1 MWRLVLLPL
10 SWLFG
15 LGIRIR
21 HFLFNVGILPVKS
34 YDIPVISVGNL
45 SLGGSGKTP
54 HTEYLVRLLLK
65 EKMNVAIL
73 SRGYGRKTK
82 GYYKA
87 KTESD
92 STQIGD
98 EPTQF
103 LTKFGKH
110 ITLAV
115 DENRR
120 EGIEK
125 LMKEDENL
133 DVILLDDAMQHRYVK
148 PAFSMLLTDYRKLY
162 SDDYLFPAG
171 GLRDVKSAAKRA
183 DVIIVSKTEKMLS
196 PIVRKDIHKKLNI
209 AGHQKL
215 YFSYLH
221 YEKLV
226 SLHDLQKKNFEK
238 KYSTIILFS
247 GVANPYPLKDYLR
260 YRCRELISLDFPDH
274 HFYTKKDV
282 ELIVKTYEDQFT
294 RNKAIITTEKDAMRL
309 INSPYLRV
317 LKDLPVFFLPIEV
330 RFHGHDGEDFND
342 QILKYVRKNPRKR

>member
-1 MWRLVLLPL
+1 MWRLVLLPV

-21 HFLFNVGILPVKS
+21 HCLFDNGILPAKS

-54 HTEYLVRLLLK
+54 HTEYLVRLFLK
-65 EKMNVAIL
+65 EKKKVAIL

-82 GYYKA
+82 GYFKA
-87 KTESD
+87 NKESD

-103 LTKFGKH
+103 FTKFGKH

-120 EGIEK
+120 EGIEN
-125 LMKEDENL
+125 LMKEDREL

-148 PAFSMLLTDYRKLY
+148 PGFSILLTDYRKLY
-162 SDDYLFPAG
+162 VDDHLFPAG

-183 DVIIVSKTEKMLS
+183 EVIIVSKSESMLS
-196 PIVRKDIHKKLNI
+196 PIVRKDIHKRLDI
-209 AGHQKL
+209 SARQKL

-221 YEKLV
+221 YDKLV
-226 SLHDLQKKNFEK
+226 SLHDFERRNNDK
-238 KYSTIILFS
+238 RYSVIVLFS
-247 GVANPYPLKDYLR
+247 GVANAYPLKDYLR
-260 YRCRELISLDFPDH
+260 YHCRELISLDFPDH

-282 ELIVKTYEDQFT
+282 ELIARTYEDQFT

-309 INSPYLRV
+309 INSPYLRL

-330 RFHGHDGEDFND
+330 KFHGQDGEDFND